1 MNIPENTNIPNSHET
16 TISQRKGR
24 IGITIVTIY
33 CIIAG
38 LAEIWVGITGNWMGI
53 LSTPLKPSFWT
64 ALIGIFYLLAGI
76 SLIPKKK
83 LGAILGMAFIILE
96 ILARVNLV
104 LIGVYPS
111 QGVDLI
117 KSIIGA
123 TIALALIIYLITQWE
138 KFDGT
143 VHGIFHKRK

>member
-1 MNIPENTNIPNSHET
+1 MKTLKNMNIPNSNET
-16 TISQRKGR
+16 TIPQRKSR
-24 IGITIVTIY
+24 IGITIVSLY

-64 ALIGIFYLLAGI
+64 ALIGIFYVFAGI
-76 SLIPKKK
+76 SLLPKKK
-83 LGAILGMAFIILE
+83 WGAILGIAFIVLE

-104 LIGVYPS
+104 LVGIYPS
-111 QGVDLI
+111 HGVDLI

-138 KFDGT
+138 KFDRT
-143 VHGIFHKRK
+143 DHAIFLKRK

>member
-1 MNIPENTNIPNSHET
+1 MNTLKNTNVPNSHEI
-16 TISQRKGR
+16 TIPQRKGH

-83 LGAILGMAFIILE
+83 LGAILGIAFIVLE

-143 VHGIFHKRK
+143 VHGSP

>member
-1 MNIPENTNIPNSHET
+1 MDKLNESNVLTSKVAIN
-16 TISQRKGR
+16 RKRTWHSGV
-24 IGITIVTIY
+24 ILVAIY

-76 SLIPKKK
+76 SLIPQNKPGAV
-83 LGAILGMAFIILE
+83 LGIVFIGLE
-96 ILARVNLV
+96 ILARINLV

-111 QGVDLI
+111 QGVDLF

-123 TIALALIIYLITQWE
+123 IIALALIFYLFSQW
-138 KFDGT
+138 KKLDGT
-143 VHGIFHKRK
+143 VHNAFNKK